1 TTYDRTITWMVIN
14 GVEYYRYRD
23 GDGTEHFFY
32 SNGTNWVDEDGLGLT
47 FDQTTFTITDLQDNK
62 IVFYTGATANGRLKE
77 IVDAQGNKV
86 SVTQTAYGSTWCV
99 TAVTDAAGRQTT
111 YNRAADGTL
120 QSITDP
126 AGRATNLG
134 YTGSKLT
141 TITYPD
147 NKTLVLAY
155 DANGNLTTLD
165 DADGVRRSLTY
176 QSTTPYRVTQ
186 VSEAATN
193 GSATGGYLNFAYS
206 RNMTSVTDHLGKTT
220 SYQFNN
226 KGDCLCVIAPDGSAG
241 FANYNDGGR
250 LTHTAS
256 QVSNPQ
262 KFTAN
267 LLINHNAEQSSTWT
281 FSAAN
286 GTAGYA
292 TDKKFLGNQSIK
304 LYKTS
309 ATGQNSATQTVTLEK
324 GKTYTLSAF
333 VSTDSVGT
341 GGLGAGLAAA
351 YESSAGVFTPING
364 RSLRGTQD
372 FIQENLTF
380 TVPSNAYSGTV
391 KLQTILDGT
400 TGTAWFDCQQLET
413 DKVANR
419 YNIISNS
426 DFDQT
431 SSSLPVDW
439 TRSATCGSSDIVIN
453 SASSG
458 KPSNQSLNRMQLTG
472 SMGAVKTVE
481 QTLTLAG
488 IAGDVYVFGAWGKG
502 RSVPLTGSSLA
513 KFAIELGF
521 INGASEE
528 WKTLSFNEDS
538 SYWQYVSGAAK
549 ASAAYTS
556 IKIRLNYSYNANTA
570 EFDAIQLFKEAF
582 GSDYSYDSNG
592 NITQQK
598 SSDGTSTSA
607 SYTSNNLTSLTLP
620 NGQGYT
626 YTYDSKHNPLTAT
639 SASGIGFAMTFDSYG
654 NATSVKEGNDTTY
667 IRNQASYSSNGNYLT
682 GMTDP
687 FDNVTSY
694 SYNTTKGTLSNA
706 TLPNNQ
712 VTNYTYDANTDL
724 LTGVSA
730 VNDGVTYQ
738 NTYSYLNNSLLSG
751 ITHTAAGGNVSYSFE
766 YNPLGWR
773 TATKVGSQS
782 LLSTTY
788 EQSGG
793 RYTGKVQKDVY
804 GNGQEVSY
812 DYDSDNRI
820 TGIRLNG
827 TLRYEYAYDANSELS
842 YVKDVRDGSI
852 VWTVKDLAGRLSEV
866 RSSDGS

>member
-1 TTYDRTITWMVIN
+1 M
-14 GVEYYRYRD
+14 
-23 GDGTEHFFY
+23 
-32 SNGTNWVDEDGLGLT
+32 
-47 FDQTTFTITDLQDNK
+47 
-62 IVFYTGATANGRLKE
+62 
-77 IVDAQGNKV
+77 
-86 SVTQTAYGSTWCV
+86 
-99 TAVTDAAGRQTT
+99 
-111 YNRAADGTL
+111 
-120 QSITDP
+120 
-126 AGRATNLG
+126 
-134 YTGSKLT
+134 
-141 TITYPD
+141 
-147 NKTLVLAY
+147 
-155 DANGNLTTLD
+155 
-165 DADGVRRSLTY
+165 
-176 QSTTPYRVTQ
+176 
-186 VSEAATN
+186 
-193 GSATGGYLNFAYS
+193 
-206 RNMTSVTDHLGKTT
+206 
-220 SYQFNN
+220 
-226 KGDCLCVIAPDGSAG
+226 
-241 FANYNDGGR
+241 
-250 LTHTAS
+250 
-256 QVSNPQ
+256 
-262 KFTAN
+262 
-267 LLINHNAEQSSTWT
+267 
-281 FSAAN
+281 
-286 GTAGYA
+286 
-292 TDKKFLGNQSIK
+292 
-304 LYKTS
+304 
-309 ATGQNSATQTVTLEK
+309 
-324 GKTYTLSAF
+324 
-333 VSTDSVGT
+333 
-341 GGLGAGLAAA
+341 
-351 YESSAGVFTPING
+351 
-364 RSLRGTQD
+364 
-372 FIQENLTF
+372 
-380 TVPSNAYSGTV
+380 
-391 KLQTILDGT
+391 DGT
-400 TGTAWFDCQQLET
+400 TGTAWFDCLQLET

-419 YNIISNS
+419 YNIIANS

-472 SMGAVKTVE
+472 NMGAVKTVE
-481 QTLTLAG
+481 QTLSLAG
-488 IAGDVYVFGAWGKG
+488 NAGDVYVFGAWGKG
-502 RSVPLTGSSLA
+502 RSVPLTGSSSA

-639 SASGIGFAMTFDSYG
+639 SASGIGFAMTYDSYG

-694 SYNTTKGTLSNA
+694 SYNTTKGTLSST

-793 RYTGKVQKDVY
+793 RYTGKVLKDVY

-820 TGIRLNG
+820 TGVRMNG
-827 TLRYEYAYDANSELS
+827 TLRYVYA
-842 YVKDVRDGSI
+842 
-852 VWTVKDLAGRLSEV
+852 
-866 RSSDGS
+866 